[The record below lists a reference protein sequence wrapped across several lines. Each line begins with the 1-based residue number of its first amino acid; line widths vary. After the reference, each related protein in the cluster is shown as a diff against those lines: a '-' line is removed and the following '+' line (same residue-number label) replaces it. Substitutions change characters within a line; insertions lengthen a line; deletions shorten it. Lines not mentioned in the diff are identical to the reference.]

1 MTETRRERRH
11 LFPAEERLRTDRE
24 YRDVVRKGERVG
36 TVHYTVYRD
45 ALGGER
51 RQVGVSA
58 GKRAGGSVARNR
70 MKRLLRE
77 FYRLHKEVFPR
88 GSPAEG
94 LELLKSHELTA
105 IGSAADQVARRM
117 HPEPFRTYNIDRNI
131 NYSNVCTAVCD
142 FCRVLSFSQERR
154 RLRAAPR

>member
-77 FYRLHKEVFPR
+77 FYRLHKEAFPPGTR
-88 GSPAEG
+88 TAIVVRKTPEG
-94 LELLKSHELTA
+94 AALDGVCRELLPA
-105 IGSAADQVARRM
+105 
-117 HPEPFRTYNIDRNI
+117 
-131 NYSNVCTAVCD
+131 
-142 FCRVLSFSQERR
+142 
-154 RLRAAPR
+154 LRKRWG